1 LHEQGSRPIGAA
13 TRVPT
18 TRHLEG
24 GEALET
30 LRSTG
35 WKRLAT
41 DSFARFQAADGFS
54 HARSL
59 AYQLTLTAL
68 PALIAAV
75 GLVTKL
81 EQDDFRS
88 VFKRML
94 LDLAPG
100 SSSQT
105 LTQAFRQGSQAADGS
120 GVAIYF
126 GLAATVIAATAAM
139 GQIERG
145 ANRIYG
151 IDVDRPA
158 LRKYTRGLLLA
169 LTSGLMTLAA
179 FVAFLAGSLGE
190 AQSSSGPSDTAVAV
204 WAVARWP
211 VGMAFVIVAFALL
224 FRYSPKR
231 DQPDASWLA
240 VGSAVS
246 VVLWLGFTGLLA
258 LYMSVS
264 RAFGTYGP
272 LAGTIGMLTWAL
284 LSSVA
289 VFLGLAFAA
298 QLEAVRAGSPRP
310 TAPAPAGESNRP

>member
-1 LHEQGSRPIGAA
+1 
-13 TRVPT
+13 
-18 TRHLEG
+18 
-24 GEALET
+24 
-30 LRSTG
+30 
-35 WKRLAT
+35 
-41 DSFARFQAADGFS
+41 
-54 HARSL
+54 
-59 AYQLTLTAL
+59 
-68 PALIAAV
+68 
-75 GLVTKL
+75 
-81 EQDDFRS
+81 
-88 VFKRML
+88 ML
-94 LDLAPG
+94 LDLVPG

-151 IDVDRPA
+151 IDADRPA
-158 LRKYTRGLLLA
+158 LRKYARSLLLA
-169 LTSGLMTLAA
+169 LTSGAMTLAA
-179 FVAFLAGSLGE
+179 FVAFLAGSALGG

-204 WAVARWP
+204 WSVARWP
-211 VGMAFVIVAFALL
+211 VGVGFVIAAFALL

-246 VVLWLGFTGLLA
+246 VVLWLVFTGLLA
-258 LYMSVS
+258 LYMSAT

-272 LAGTIGMLTWAL
+272 LAGTIGMLIWAL

-298 QLEAVRAGSPRP
+298 QLEAVRAGSPQP
-310 TAPAPAGESNRP
+310 TAPAEESSRP

>member
-1 LHEQGSRPIGAA
+1 MGAA
-13 TRVPT
+13 TRVPS

-41 DSFARFQAADGFS
+41 DSFARFLSADGFS

-88 VFKRML
+88 VATRIL
-94 LDLAPG
+94 QELAPG

-105 LTQAFRQGSQAADGS
+105 LRQAFREGSQAAEGS
-120 GVAIYF
+120 AVALYF
-126 GLAATVIAATAAM
+126 GLAATLIAATAAM

-151 IDVDRPA
+151 IDVDRPV
-158 LRKYTRGLLLA
+158 LRKYARALVLA
-169 LTSGLMTLAA
+169 LTSGLMTLIA
-179 FVAFLAGSLGE
+179 FVAFLGGSTLAKG
-190 AQSSSGPSDTAVAV
+190 QSTSGLSDTVVAV
-204 WAVARWP
+204 WSVARWP
-211 VGMAFVIVAFALL
+211 AAVVFVVLAFALI

-240 VGSAVS
+240 AGSAVS
-246 VVLWLGFTGLLA
+246 VLLWLGFTGLLA

-264 RAFGTYGP
+264 RGSDTYGP
-272 LAGTIGMLTWAL
+272 LAGTIGMLVWAF

-298 QLEAVRAGSPRP
+298 QLEAVRAGSPEP
-310 TAPAPAGESNRP
+310 TTPGGEASRR

>member
-1 LHEQGSRPIGAA
+1 MGAA
-13 TRVPT
+13 TLVPT

-35 WKRLAT
+35 WRRLAT
-41 DSFARFQAADGFS
+41 DSFARFLAADGFS

-75 GLVTKL
+75 GLVTRL

-88 VFKRML
+88 VFRRML

-151 IDVDRPA
+151 IDADRPA
-158 LRKYTRGLLLA
+158 LRKYARGLLLA
-169 LTSGLMTLAA
+169 LTSGVMTLAA
-179 FVAFLAGSLGE
+179 FVAFLAGSALGDD
-190 AQSSSGPSDTAVAV
+190 AQPSSGASDTAAAV
-204 WAVARWP
+204 WSVARWP
-211 VGMAFVIVAFALL
+211 VGVAFVILAFALL

-258 LYMSVS
+258 LYMSAT

-272 LAGTIGMLTWAL
+272 LAGTIGMLIWAL

-310 TAPAPAGESNRP
+310 TAPAGESSRP

>member
-1 LHEQGSRPIGAA
+1 MGAA

-35 WKRLAT
+35 WRRLAT
-41 DSFARFQAADGFS
+41 DSFARFLAADGFS

-75 GLVTKL
+75 ALVTKL

-88 VFKRML
+88 VFRQML

-120 GVAIYF
+120 GAALYF

-151 IDVDRPA
+151 IDADRPA
-158 LRKYTRGLLLA
+158 VRKYTRGLLLA
-169 LTSGLMTLAA
+169 LTSGVMTLAA
-179 FVAFLAGSLGE
+179 FVAFLAGSALGK
-190 AQSSSGPSDTAVAV
+190 AQSSSGLSDTAVAV

-211 VGMAFVIVAFALL
+211 VGIAFVIAAFALL

-258 LYMSVS
+258 LYMSAS
-264 RAFGTYGP
+264 RTFGIYGP
-272 LAGTIGMLTWAL
+272 LAGTIGMLIWAL

-310 TAPAPAGESNRP
+310 TEPGESRRP